1 LGQFRATRRSTT
13 ICASLSLQQQVV
25 LMRRTLL
32 AGLAA
37 AALAVGALGS
47 AQAQTSAGARPQVA
61 EAVAKQLVERKIE
74 IVKTTLGLTPEQ
86 QKLWPAV
93 EEAVRSRAAMRINR
107 ITKLVALRDSDK
119 EVSPIEI
126 MRIRADTLANKATEL
141 KKLADAW
148 QPLYA
153 TLDSNQKDRV
163 AFLAAFALREL
174 RNAASDR
181 LMAADEQ
188 DDEEE

>member
-1 LGQFRATRRSTT
+1 
-13 ICASLSLQQQVV
+13 
-25 LMRRTLL
+25 MRRTLL
-32 AGLAA
+32 AGFA
-37 AALAVGALGS
+37 AALILGALGS
-47 AQAQTSAGARPQVA
+47 AQAQDTKATRPQA
-61 EAVAKQLVERKIE
+61 AQALAKALTERRIE
-74 IVKTTLGLTPEQ
+74 IVKTTLSLTPEQ

-93 EEAVRSRAAMRINR
+93 EDAIRSRSAMRLSR
-107 ITKLVALRDSDK
+107 ISKLVALHDSDK
-119 EVSPIEI
+119 DVSPIEM

-153 TLDSNQKDRV
+153 TLDNNQKDRL

-181 LMAADEQ
+181 IMAADEQ

>member
-1 LGQFRATRRSTT
+1 
-13 ICASLSLQQQVV
+13 
-25 LMRRTLL
+25 MRRTLL
-32 AGLAA
+32 AGFA
-37 AALAVGALGS
+37 AALILGTLAP
-47 AQAQTSAGARPQVA
+47 AQAQSTSGGRPKAA
-61 EAVAKQLVERKIE
+61 EAVAKALVERKVE
-74 IVKTTLGLTPEQ
+74 ILKTALSLTPEQ

-93 EEAVRSRAAMRINR
+93 EDSIRTRAAMRLGR

-119 EVSPIEI
+119 DVSPIEM

-153 TLDSNQKDRV
+153 TLDSNQKDRL

-181 LMAADEQ
+181 LAAADEE

>member
-1 LGQFRATRRSTT
+1 
-13 ICASLSLQQQVV
+13 
-25 LMRRTLL
+25 MRRTLL
-32 AGLAA
+32 APLAA
-37 AALAVGALGS
+37 ALMLGALGS
-47 AQAQTSAGARPQVA
+47 AQAQDRGTRPQA
-61 EAVAKQLVERKIE
+61 AQAVAKALAERKIE

-93 EEAVRSRAAMRINR
+93 EDAIRSRATMRINR
-107 ITKLVALRDSDK
+107 ISKLVALRDSDK
-119 EVSPIEI
+119 DVSPIE
-126 MRIRADTLANKATEL
+126 MMKIRADALANKATEL

-153 TLDSNQKDRV
+153 TLDSNQKDRL
-163 AFLAAFALREL
+163 AFLAAFAVREL

>member
-1 LGQFRATRRSTT
+1 
-13 ICASLSLQQQVV
+13 
-25 LMRRTLL
+25 MRRTLL
-32 AGLAA
+32 APLAA
-37 AALAVGALGS
+37 ALMLGALGS
-47 AQAQTSAGARPQVA
+47 AQAQDTTAARPQA
-61 EAVAKQLVERKIE
+61 AAAVAKALTDRKIE
-74 IVKTTLGLTPEQ
+74 IVKTTLSLTPEQ

-93 EEAVRSRAAMRINR
+93 EDAIRSRATMRINR
-107 ITKLVALRDSDK
+107 ISKLVALRDSDK
-119 EVSPIEI
+119 DVSPIE
-126 MRIRADTLANKATEL
+126 MMKIRADALANKATEL

-153 TLDSNQKDRV
+153 TLDSNQKDRL
-163 AFLAAFALREL
+163 AFLAAFAVREL